1 MANVSFK
8 KGLSTALQTIRNNKT
23 AVPGAF
29 YLTTDTNR
37 LYVGKD
43 DNTLADLNKYILTV
57 PTLAAAQ
64 QQQNLEAGDFV
75 YIEADNILAVYHD
88 DGNGPQWVQ
97 INPDTD
103 TNTDTYISSIEAE
116 AKGNAETHQV
126 DITLKINEVTRNVAK
141 GGETVVEP
149 PKEVKFAITASD
161 MLAANNVSVGMGVG
175 STSDEEAI
183 IQVEGDGVKQGEG
196 ASVKLVGGDN
206 VTVSS
211 DKDTDIITIAAQD
224 TQYNIGVENN
234 TLKFTPNTSI
244 GDTIITYA
252 SGNDAISIDGE
263 EKTLTITHKDFSPST
278 TPTAVTL
285 TPASGESVNLLSAV
299 VLDKGHV
306 TNYSPVTLTLPADNN
321 YTYAAKSITANN
333 EGKLTFEI
341 DGRDGGASSSITSG
355 QVLYYTIGEH
365 EDKYYNQGSL
375 PVYTKTEIDDKMR
388 GIDAMVYR
396 GILDSTAT
404 DEGILKDAPVT
415 NVQVGDTYKIAS
427 AGEYGSIPCFTG
439 DLLIASGEEGEDG
452 YITGGVTWN
461 RVPAGDDI
469 DTKYEL
475 HLNGTSLVMS
485 ENPGSRIFTINF
497 TNGNDDIVLTGAN
510 EQLSIA
516 HKEYTTSATGDNII
530 LPPDDG
536 VLENGGSFSVI
547 SGVTAENGHLTDYK
561 VTNLQLPY
569 IDSAI
574 SKLSAATNGENV
586 DLTLTETG
594 GTANGQSTNIKFVGG
609 KDIGVS
615 ASTETGYQGVITID
629 HDTITT
635 NTNKTNIGSAEELD
649 YGNTITVLTDA
660 TVNNGHVTDYQY
672 KKYTLP
678 ALDNTQY
685 SINGS
690 VATITDGVQ
699 ITNGLTKQTGSGSNS
714 SAAIGITSSS
724 LKVASAVAADGEV
737 GRVSIELE
745 WGSF

>member
-57 PTLAAAQ
+57 PSLAAAQ
-64 QQQNLEAGDFV
+64 QQPNLEAGDFV
-75 YIEADNILAVYHD
+75 YIEDSNILAVYHD
-88 DGNGPQWVQ
+88 DGNGPHWVQ

-116 AKGNAETHQV
+116 AKGNADTHQV
-126 DITLKINEVTRNVAK
+126 DITLKIHEMTRNVAK
-141 GGETVVEP
+141 GGETSVEP

-183 IQVEGDGVKQGEG
+183 IQVEGDGVKEGEG
-196 ASVKLVGGDN
+196 ASVKLIGGNN

-211 DKDTDIITIAAQD
+211 DKDTDVITIAAQD
-224 TQYNIGVENN
+224 TQYTIGVEDN

-244 GDTIITYA
+244 GETIITYA

-263 EKTLTITHKDFSPST
+263 EKTLTITHKDFSPAT
-278 TPTAVTL
+278 TPTATSL
-285 TPASGESVNLLSAV
+285 TPAPGESVNLLSAIT
-299 VLDKGHV
+299 LDKGHV
-306 TNYSPVTLTLPADNN
+306 TNYAPVTLTLPADNN

-341 DGRDGGASSSITSG
+341 DGRDGGADSSITSG

-365 EDKYYNQGSL
+365 DDKYYNQGSL
-375 PVYTKTEIDDKMR
+375 PVYTKNEVDDKIR

-396 GILDSTAT
+396 GTLDS
-404 DEGILKDAPVT
+404 EGNGTYTDAPVS
-415 NVQVGDTYKIAS
+415 NVQVGDTYKVAS
-427 AGEYGSIPCFTG
+427 AGEYGSITCFTG

-452 YITGGVTWN
+452 YITGGVTWT
-461 RVPAGDDI
+461 RVPAGDDV

-475 HLNGTSLVMS
+475 HLKGTSLEMS
-485 ENPGSRIFTINF
+485 ETPGSRKFTINF

-516 HKEYTTSATGDNII
+516 HKEYTTSATGDTAI

-547 SGVTAENGHLTDYK
+547 TGVTAENGHVTGYE

-594 GTANGQSTNIKFVGG
+594 GTANGQSTNVKFVGG

-615 ASTETGYQGVITID
+615 ASTENGYQGVITIN
-629 HDTITT
+629 HDTIST
-635 NTNKTNIGSAEELD
+635 NTNKTNIGNAEDLD
-649 YGNTITVLTDA
+649 YGATITVLTDA

-672 KKYTLP
+672 KKYNLP

-685 SINGS
+685 AINGS
-690 VATITDGVQ
+690 VANITNGVQ
-699 ITNGLTKQTGSGSNS
+699 VTNGLTKQTGSGSNS

-724 LKVASAVAADGEV
+724 LKVASATAGTGEV